1 MARLVN
7 ISRMLTAMTAFAMA
21 ACGMSG
27 NGKGP
32 AGQGGSSIES
42 AFYRAAAATG
52 MSARMMM
59 AVGYLESRLSATN
72 ALVNYGKPAG
82 LIGTPPALGRGT
94 IMTQSAF
101 GVPLVSLGLDAS
113 KPESLELEAQIDAY
127 AHWLEQQFKE
137 AGVSLSPNPNAAED
151 KFYWI
156 SNLAKVHRR
165 GIDQRRNVQI
175 LFARE
180 LVQLLNR
187 GFIWQDRRSG
197 AKLELAKEGER
208 LTIEKFPVN
217 GQQWFR
223 LVTPNSGADL
233 GVTPLP
239 LVPVA
244 MTGGTNKPDHI
255 EVIHCPLNLSAC
267 LELQTRANDSEV
279 KLAGHYIIPPILPND
294 AGNDPVLNGIF
305 QVADYSQNLT
315 ITDEQGSLK
324 LVDDAI
330 VIVLTGNSG
339 RIQDGSRQ
347 PALPN
352 WLTDGQLRGMAQ
364 VISNVCTAMSQN
376 NPSVRREECISMGGP
391 KGVRFRHQ
399 VDSRPYVWGDI
410 ADFDFTIMQGYLTN
424 PGGLSTDVQF
434 DSNSNGRVYQ
444 AGESMPLTVLFDSAS
459 RILELERL
467 ARCPSGRVVW
477 EPVRIAQVRGQTRL
491 TTNEVIHDSGPN
503 RNGEQFFRLRAY
515 GSDGHLVGWTIGN
528 VLLRSYEKDDMF
540 ASDRYCGHAG

>member
-7 ISRMLTAMTAFAMA
+7 ISRMLISMTAFTMA

-27 NGKGP
+27 NGRGP
-32 AGQGGSSIES
+32 AGPGGSSIEA
-42 AFYRAAAATG
+42 AFYRAASTTG

-72 ALVNYGKPAG
+72 AVVNYRGPDALLG
-82 LIGTPPALGRGT
+82 DAPPLGRGT

-101 GVPLVSLGLDAS
+101 GVPLTSLGLDGSKSESAS
-113 KPESLELEAQIDAY
+113 LEAQIDAY

-137 AGVSLSPNPNAAED
+137 AGVSLNPNPNSSED

-165 GIDQRRNVQI
+165 GMDQRRNVQI

-187 GFIWQDRRSG
+187 GFIWQDRRTG
-197 AKLELAKEGER
+197 AKLELPKEGER

-244 MTGGTNKPDHI
+244 VTGGTNKPNHV

-279 KLAGHYIIPPILPND
+279 KLAGHYIVPPILPND

-305 QVADYSQNLT
+305 QVADYSQTLT
-315 ITDEQGSLK
+315 VTDEQGNPK
-324 LVDDAI
+324 LIEDAV

-339 RIQDGSRQ
+339 RIQEGSRQ

-352 WLTDGQLRGMAQ
+352 WLTDGQLRAMAQ
-364 VISNVCTAMSQN
+364 VISNVCTAMSQT
-376 NPSVRREECISMGGP
+376 NPIVKRDECLSMGGS
-391 KGVRFRHQ
+391 KGVRFRRQ
-399 VDSRPYVWGDI
+399 LDGRPYVWGDI

-434 DSNSNGRVYQ
+434 DASSNGRVYQ
-444 AGESMPLTVLFDSAS
+444 AGDSMPLTVLFDSAA

-477 EPVRIAQVRGQTRL
+477 EPLRIAQVRAQTRL
-491 TTNEVIHDSGPN
+491 TMNEVIHDSGPN

-515 GSDGHLVGWTIGN
+515 GGDGHLVGWTIGN
-528 VLLRSYEKDDMF
+528 VLLRSYEKEEIF
-540 ASDRYCGHAG
+540 ASDRYCGQAG

>member
-7 ISRMLTAMTAFAMA
+7 IGRMLTALLSLTLA

-27 NGKGP
+27 SGRGP
-32 AGQGGSSIES
+32 AGPGGSTIES
-42 AFYRAAAATG
+42 AFYRAASATG

-59 AVGYLESRLSATN
+59 AVGYLESRLSSSN
-72 ALVNYGKPAG
+72 ALVNYGSTEA
-82 LIGTPPALGRGT
+82 LQDTPVGIGRGT

-101 GVPLVSLGLDAS
+101 GVPLISLGLDAS
-113 KPESLELEAQIDAY
+113 KPESSNLEAQIDAY
-127 AHWLEQQFKE
+127 AQWLERQFKE
-137 AGVSLSPNPNAAED
+137 AGVSLNPNPNSAED

-165 GIDQRRNVQI
+165 GLDQRRNVQI

-187 GFIWQDRRSG
+187 GFIWQDRRTG
-197 AKLELAKEGER
+197 AKLELPKEGER
-208 LTIEKFPVN
+208 LAIEKFPVN

-244 MTGGTNKPDHI
+244 VTGGSNKPDHI

-267 LELQTRANDSEV
+267 LELQTRSADSEV
-279 KLAGHYIIPPILPND
+279 KLSGHFVIPPILPND

-305 QVADYSQNLT
+305 QVADYSQT
-315 ITDEQGSLK
+315 ITVTDEQGQSRIIDNA
-324 LVDDAI
+324 V
-330 VIVLTGNSG
+330 VVVLTGNSG
-339 RIQDGSRQ
+339 RIQEGTRQ

-352 WLTDGQLRGMAQ
+352 WLTDGQLRAMSQ
-364 VISNVCTAMSQN
+364 VISNVCTAMSQI
-376 NPSVRREECISMGGP
+376 NPSVKRDECISMGGT

-399 VDSRPYVWGDI
+399 GNRKSYVWGDI

-424 PGGLSTDVQF
+424 PGGLSSDVQF
-434 DSNSNGRVYQ
+434 DVNSNGRVYQ
-444 AGESMPLTVLFDSAS
+444 AGESMPLTVLFDSAT

-467 ARCPSGRVVW
+467 ARCPNGRVIW
-477 EPVRIAQVRGQTRL
+477 EPVRISQVRSQTRL
-491 TTNEVIHDSGPN
+491 TMNEVLHDSGPN
-503 RNGEQFFRLRAY
+503 RNGEQFFRVRLY
-515 GSDGHLVGWTIGN
+515 GSDGHLVGWTVGN
-528 VLLRSYEKDDMF
+528 VLLRSYEKEEIF
-540 ASDRYCGHAG
+540 ASDRYCGLVD